1 MNQFFV
7 RWQPPHSTGV
17 KEQPCGSTQEARMMR
32 DWFHSVGVP
41 ADVISRSAT
50 DTVIE

>member
-7 RWQPPHSTGV
+7 RWLPPYSSAY
-17 KEQPCGSTQEARMMR
+17 KEQPCAFIQEARMMR
-32 DWFHSVGVP
+32 DWFRSIGVV

-50 DTVIE
+50 DTIVD